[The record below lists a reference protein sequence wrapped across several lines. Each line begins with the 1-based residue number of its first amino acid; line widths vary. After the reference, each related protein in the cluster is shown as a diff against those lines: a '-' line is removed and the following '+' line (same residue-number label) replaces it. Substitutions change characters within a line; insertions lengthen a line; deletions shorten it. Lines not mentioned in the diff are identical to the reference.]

1 VRVAARMD
9 RADEARRV
17 TSEPLDASEP
27 ERLWLLFE
35 LSGSDCTEIITNT
48 PHNVNEAYAIVR
60 NLVS

>member
-1 VRVAARMD
+1 MD